1 MCDAKNP
8 PDSDFVSVSALIL
21 FILYILVITWDLLYR
36 LWMSWKYEYQPSRC
50 TILGNACNC
59 HFSLGIFI
67 FLIKITPIGGFEQFT
82 AGLVLSLVP
91 ELLTGAGVH
100 HVQFF
105 FKFDDIFALAT
116 LLLGCDCFLPSF
128 ILHFK
133 FLQTT
138 VLQYHHFTVW
148 STEFGSLLDR
158 KSHKSTSFEQE
169 TTIGLFTNCIFIN
182 IWHFISILK
191 HFCINFLSEIENSES
206 STKHCF
212 WQRPFCL

>member
-36 LWMSWKYEYQPSRC
+36 LWMSWKYEYQPGRC

-91 ELLTGAGVH
+91 ELLTGAWVH
-100 HVQFF
+100 STPCAILLQVWWHFCTCN
-105 FKFDDIFALAT
+105 FASLMW
-116 LLLGCDCFLPSF
+116 LLPS
-128 ILHFK
+128 
-133 FLQTT
+133 
-138 VLQYHHFTVW
+138 
-148 STEFGSLLDR
+148 
-158 KSHKSTSFEQE
+158 
-169 TTIGLFTNCIFIN
+169 LFYTAF
-182 IWHFISILK
+182 
-191 HFCINFLSEIENSES
+191 
-206 STKHCF
+206 
-212 WQRPFCL
+212 